1 MKSIRIYQAGTF
13 QVGSSI
19 ELDRSASHHLIKVL
33 RLKNNYTF
41 NLFNGEGMEFSA
53 ILEVSGKR
61 AVAHIQSSADHSHI
75 ESDLNIHLLQ
85 GISKGERMDFA
96 IQKSVELGVTSIT
109 PVNTERTVVN
119 LNDERQQ
126 KKRQHWQAI
135 AISACEQSGRSVL
148 PKINPICDFSQIIKS
163 DTNSLR
169 LLLDPLSESNIH
181 KVASSKDIEILIG
194 PEGGLSEREIK
205 LAKEHGFIGIK
216 MGPRIL
222 RTETAALAAITS
234 VQLLWGDLAN

>member
-1 MKSIRIYQAGTF
+1 MKSIRIYQPGIFQAGN
-13 QVGSSI
+13 SI
-19 ELDRSASHHLIKVL
+19 ELDRPASNHLIKVL

-53 ILEVSGKR
+53 KLEVAGKR
-61 AVAHIQSSADHSHI
+61 AIAHIQSADHTSI
-75 ESDLNIHLLQ
+75 ESDLKIHLLQ

-96 IQKSVELGVTSIT
+96 IQKSVELGVTDIT
-109 PVNTERTVVN
+109 PVITERTVVN
-119 LNDERQQ
+119 LKDGRQQ
-126 KKRQHWQAI
+126 KKHQHWQSI

-148 PKINPICDFSQIIKS
+148 PRINPICEFSQIIQS
-163 DTNSLR
+163 DANSLK
-169 LLLDPLSESNIH
+169 LLLDPLSESNIYN
-181 KVASSKDIEILIG
+181 ATPNDNFEILIG
-194 PEGGLSEREIK
+194 PEGGLTDREIS
-205 LAKEHGFIGIK
+205 LAKEHDFLGIK